1 MPVDNE
7 NRLDV
12 EELVAGLRGELG
24 VRISQLE
31 HEARYDAV
39 ASYNTLTSAIEELRS
54 EFETMKATYA
64 YEFNRLIEKLREC
77 SRANDLVDE
86 EGGALDEFLQQFVRC

>member
-39 ASYNTLTSAIEELRS
+39 ASYNTLTGAIEELRA
-54 EFETMKATYA
+54 EFETLKAPYA

-77 SRANDLVDE
+77 AKANDLVDE